1 MPVAATRVSGFVV
14 LVQSPGRHRRSPSV
28 PFLRACCRGRCERRV
43 HLFIHCAHMAILT
56 YECSPPCQMTNIQC
70 CRLVFPF
77 LLKDRFHT
85 VSSWYI
91 IVVRSLSCVQLFGA
105 LWTVALW
112 ASGASLSFIIS
123 WSLLKLMSIESLMP
137 SNHLISCRPLLLLAS
152 IFPSIRVYSNEL
164 ALHIRWPQYWSFS
177 FSPSSEYSELISF
190 RINWCDSIFIYISK
204 SSPYRVITILLSSL
218 CYMLHLCDL
227 SILQDCFLFSY
238 LAIYPV
244 SHSCHAT
251 Y

>member
-28 PFLRACCRGRCERRV
+28 PFLRTCCRGRCERRV

-91 IVVRSLSCVQLFGA
+91 IVVRSLSCVQLFVA
-105 LWTVALW
+105 LWTVALQ
-112 ASGASLSFIIS
+112 AFLSFIIS

-137 SNHLISCRPLLLLAS
+137 SNHLILCCPFSSCLQSFPAS
-152 IFPSIRVYSNEL
+152 GSFLMSWLFTSGGHSIGASASVL
-164 ALHIRWPQYWSFS
+164 
-177 FSPSSEYSELISF
+177 
-190 RINWCDSIFIYISK
+190 
-204 SSPYRVITILLSSL
+204 
-218 CYMLHLCDL
+218 
-227 SILQDCFLFSY
+227 
-238 LAIYPV
+238 PV
-244 SHSCHAT
+244 NI
-251 Y
+251 

>member
-152 IFPSIRVYSNEL
+152 IFPSIRVFSNEL
-164 ALHIRWPQYWSFS
+164 ALHIRWPKYWSFS
-177 FSPSSEYSELISF
+177 FSISPPHQYSGLIYF
-190 RINWCDSIFIYISK
+190 RIEWFDLLAVKGTLKESSSTPQFKSINSLAL
-204 SSPYRVITILLSSL
+204 SLLYGPALHS
-218 CYMLHLCDL
+218 YM
-227 SILQDCFLFSY
+227 
-238 LAIYPV
+238 
-244 SHSCHAT
+244 T
-251 Y
+251 TGKT